1 MRAKHAHDETL
12 LALALAG
19 LLVSTP
25 ASAQSPVC
33 GELQSQY
40 LSFLQAQHGN
50 APEASAGNLAR
61 QLAQAR
67 RAASQAGCN
76 HFLFFGPRPSPQCPA
91 IMGDIRRMESD
102 LQQIGRRSYGASG
115 SSRQLA
121 QVRAAL
127 VANGCPIPQEQA
139 AATGGTYRALCVR
152 LCDGYYF
159 PIASAA
165 KRSQFKTDSA
175 ACQSM
180 YAGEGL
186 AKLFVQRQGADVTD
200 ATSLDGERY
209 GDQSYALAYRSS
221 YDPSCAIELKN
232 GLAAL
237 AHRYGE
243 AQPAASANAAGEQVP
258 KPLPVPRPVATED
271 PETKANAIGDLSI
284 AEAKSVAASSASSI
298 RVVGDP
304 YYAQMLNATNPKPK
318 QGALST
324 PTAMTDAEPTSGAT
338 ASLQSTGMEP
348 GPPGTGLP

>member
-1 MRAKHAHDETL
+1 MRAKHAQDELL

-19 LLVSTP
+19 LLVTAP

-33 GELQSQY
+33 GQLQSQY

-50 APEASAGNLAR
+50 APEASASNLAR

-67 RAASQAGCN
+67 RAAGQAGCN

-102 LQQIGRRSYGASG
+102 LQQIGRRSYGAAG
-115 SSRQLA
+115 STRQLA
-121 QVRAAL
+121 QVRSAL

-159 PIASAA
+159 PVASAA
-165 KRSQFKTDSA
+165 RRSQFKTDGE

-180 YAGEGL
+180 YAQEGL
-186 AKLFVQRQGADVTD
+186 AKLFVQRQGADITD

-221 YDPSCAIELKN
+221 YDPSCAVELKD

-243 AQPAASANAAGEQVP
+243 AQPSASAKATTERSLE
-258 KPLPVPRPVATED
+258 PLPVPRPVATED
-271 PETKANAIGDLSI
+271 PETEANAIGSLSI
-284 AEAKSVAASSASSI
+284 AEAKSLAASPASAI
-298 RVVGDP
+298 RIVGDP
-304 YYAQMLNATNPKPK
+304 YYAQMLSATNQKTK
-318 QGALST
+318 QPSPPDAAVST
-324 PTAMTDAEPTSGAT
+324 DTAPTQGTT
-338 ASLQSTGMEP
+338 ASLQ
-348 GPPGTGLP
+348 